1 MPKKISIDFEVD
13 AEDSGKRIDVIISKK
28 FPEFS
33 RMQIKKFI
41 ELDFLSIDCK
51 KISKVSEKV
60 PVGSKVSLSGK
71 IDTEVENLPQNIE
84 IEIKKET
91 KDFIVI
97 NKAPG
102 IVVHPGS
109 GNKSGT
115 ILNSLLFN
123 FPELAD
129 LPRAGIIHRLDKDTS
144 GLMVI
149 ARNER
154 AYKHLSDQIS
164 SRTVKRGYDLI
175 VIGRTLRAGTLD
187 FPIGR
192 HRTVRTKQ
200 SVTEKGKEAITKF
213 KVLEFLG
220 FYTYIRAYLGTGR
233 THQIRVHLSH
243 IKHPLVGD
251 KTYGTSQ
258 RFAKNTS
265 DDLKDFIIKFP
276 RHALHATELSFIDP
290 SSNETVNF
298 QSKIPKDF
306 QNLLDRLKTNENL
319 T

>member
-60 PVGSKVSLSGK
+60 PVGSKVSLSGQ

-84 IEIKKET
+84 IEVKKET

-149 ARNER
+149 ARNDR

-175 VIGRTLRAGTLD
+175 VIGRTLRAGTLE

-200 SVTEKGKEAITKF
+200 SVTEKGKDAITKF

-233 THQIRVHLSH
+233 THQIRVHFSH

-276 RHALHATELSFIDP
+276 RQALHATELSFIDP

>member
-1 MPKKISIDFEVD
+1 MSKKISINFEVD

-41 ELDFLSIDCK
+41 ELDFLSIDSK

-60 PVGSKVSLSGK
+60 QIGSKVNLSGQ
-71 IDTEVENLPQNIE
+71 IDAEVENLPQNIE

-91 KDFIVI
+91 KDFIII

-149 ARNER
+149 ARNDR

-175 VIGRTLRAGTLD
+175 VIGRTLRAGTLE

-192 HRTVRTKQ
+192 HRTIRTKQ

-213 KVLEFLG
+213 KVLEYLG

-233 THQIRVHLSH
+233 THQIRVHFSH

-276 RHALHATELSFIDP
+276 RQALHATELSFMDP
-290 SSNETVNF
+290 STNEAVNF
-298 QSKIPKDF
+298 ESKIPSDF
-306 QNLLDRLKTNENL
+306 QSLLDRLKTNENL

>member
-1 MPKKISIDFEVD
+1 MPKKISINFEVD

-60 PVGSKVSLSGK
+60 PVGSKVSLSGQ
-71 IDTEVENLPQNIE
+71 IDIEVENLPQNIE
-84 IEIKKET
+84 IEISKET

-149 ARNER
+149 ARNDR

-175 VIGRTLRAGTLD
+175 VIGRTLRAGTLE

-233 THQIRVHLSH
+233 THQIRVHFSH

-276 RHALHATELSFIDP
+276 RQALHATELSFIDP

>member
-60 PVGSKVSLSGK
+60 PIGSKVSLSGQ

-84 IEIKKET
+84 IEVKKET

-149 ARNER
+149 ARNDR

-175 VIGRTLRAGTLD
+175 VIGRTLRAGTLE

-233 THQIRVHLSH
+233 THQIRVHFSH

-276 RHALHATELSFIDP
+276 RQALHATELSFIDP

>member
-60 PVGSKVSLSGK
+60 PVGSKVSLSGQ

-149 ARNER
+149 ARNDR

-175 VIGRTLRAGTLD
+175 VIGRTLRAGTLE

-233 THQIRVHLSH
+233 THQIRVHFSH

-276 RHALHATELSFIDP
+276 RQALHATELSFIDP
-290 SSNETVNF
+290 SSSETVNF

>member
-1 MPKKISIDFEVD
+1 MSKKISINFEVD
-13 AEDSGKRIDVIISKK
+13 AENSGKRIDVIISKK

-41 ELDFLSIDCK
+41 ELDFLSIDSK

-60 PVGSKVSLSGK
+60 QIGSKVNLSGQ
-71 IDTEVENLPQNIE
+71 IDAEVENLPQNIE

-149 ARNER
+149 ARNDR

-175 VIGRTLRAGTLD
+175 VIGRTLRAGTLE

-192 HRTVRTKQ
+192 HRTIRTKQ

-213 KVLEFLG
+213 KVLEYLG

-233 THQIRVHLSH
+233 THQIRVHFSH

-265 DDLKDFIIKFP
+265 NDLKDFIIKFP
-276 RHALHATELSFIDP
+276 RQALHATELSFMDP
-290 SSNETVNF
+290 STNETVNF
-298 QSKIPKDF
+298 ESKIPLDF
-306 QNLLDRLKTNENL
+306 KSLLDRLKTNENL

>member
-1 MPKKISIDFEVD
+1 MPKKISINFEVNS
-13 AEDSGKRIDVIISKK
+13 EESGKRIDVIVSKRY
-28 FPEFS
+28 PEFS

-41 ELDFLSIDCK
+41 ELDFLSIDNQT
-51 KISKVSEKV
+51 ISKASEKASI
-60 PVGSKVSLSGK
+60 GSKINLSGL
-71 IDTEVENLPQNIE
+71 IDAEVEDLPEDIE
-84 IEIKKET
+84 IEIKKRT

-109 GNKSGT
+109 GNRSGT

-149 ARNER
+149 ARNEK

-175 VIGRTLRAGTLD
+175 VIGKTLRAGTLD
-187 FPIGR
+187 LPIGR

-213 KVLEFLG
+213 KVLE
-220 FYTYIRAYLGTGR
+220 
-233 THQIRVHLSH
+233 LSLIH
-243 IKHPLVGD
+243 ISEP
-251 KTYGTSQ
+251 T
-258 RFAKNTS
+258 R
-265 DDLKDFIIKFP
+265 
-276 RHALHATELSFIDP
+276 R
-290 SSNETVNF
+290 
-298 QSKIPKDF
+298 
-306 QNLLDRLKTNENL
+306 
-319 T
+319 

>member
-1 MPKKISIDFEVD
+1 M
-13 AEDSGKRIDVIISKK
+13 
-28 FPEFS
+28 
-33 RMQIKKFI
+33 
-41 ELDFLSIDCK
+41 
-51 KISKVSEKV
+51 
-60 PVGSKVSLSGK
+60 
-71 IDTEVENLPQNIE
+71 
-84 IEIKKET
+84 
-91 KDFIVI
+91 
-97 NKAPG
+97 
-102 IVVHPGS
+102 HPGS

-149 ARNER
+149 ARNDR

-175 VIGRTLRAGTLD
+175 VIGRTLRAGTLE

-192 HRTVRTKQ
+192 HRTIRTKQ

-220 FYTYIRAYLGTGR
+220 FYTYIRAYLETGR
-233 THQIRVHLSH
+233 THQIRVHFSH

-265 DDLKDFIIKFP
+265 NDLKDFIIKFP
-276 RHALHATELSFIDP
+276 RQALHATELSFMDP
-290 SSNETVNF
+290 STNETVNF
-298 QSKIPKDF
+298 ESKIPLDF
-306 QNLLDRLKTNENL
+306 KSLLDRLKTNENL

>member
-1 MPKKISIDFEVD
+1 MSKKISINFEVD

-41 ELDFLSIDCK
+41 ELDFLSIDSK

-60 PVGSKVSLSGK
+60 QIGSKVNLSGQ
-71 IDTEVENLPQNIE
+71 IDAEVENLPQNIE

-149 ARNER
+149 ARNDR

-164 SRTVKRGYDLI
+164 SRSVKRGYDLI
-175 VIGRTLRAGTLD
+175 VIGRTLRAGTIE

-233 THQIRVHLSH
+233 THQIRVHFSH

-276 RHALHATELSFIDP
+276 RQALHATELSFMDP
-290 SSNETVNF
+290 STNEAVNF
-298 QSKIPKDF
+298 ESKVPSDF
-306 QNLLDRLKTNENL
+306 QSLLDRLKTNENL

>member
-1 MPKKISIDFEVD
+1 MPKKISINFEVD

-60 PVGSKVSLSGK
+60 PVGSKVSLSGQ

-149 ARNER
+149 ARNDR

-175 VIGRTLRAGTLD
+175 VIGRTLRAGTIE

-233 THQIRVHLSH
+233 THQIRVHFSH

-276 RHALHATELSFIDP
+276 RQALHATELSFIDP

>member
-1 MPKKISIDFEVD
+1 MPKKISINFEVD

-60 PVGSKVSLSGK
+60 PVGSKVSLSGQ

-149 ARNER
+149 ARNDR

-175 VIGRTLRAGTLD
+175 VIGRTLRAGTIE

-200 SVTEKGKEAITKF
+200 TVTEKGKEAITKF

-233 THQIRVHLSH
+233 THQIRVHFSH

-276 RHALHATELSFIDP
+276 RQALHATELSFIDP

>member
-1 MPKKISIDFEVD
+1 MSKKISINFEVD

-41 ELDFLSIDCK
+41 ELDFLSIDSK

-60 PVGSKVSLSGK
+60 PIGSKVNLSGQ

-91 KDFIVI
+91 KDFIII

-149 ARNER
+149 ARNDR

-175 VIGRTLRAGTLD
+175 VIGRTLRAGTLE

-192 HRTVRTKQ
+192 HRTIRTKQ
-200 SVTEKGKEAITKF
+200 SVTEKGKKAITKF

-233 THQIRVHLSH
+233 THQIRVHFSH

-276 RHALHATELSFIDP
+276 RQALHATELSFMDP
-290 SSNETVNF
+290 STNEAVNF
-298 QSKIPKDF
+298 ESKIPSDF
-306 QNLLDRLKTNENL
+306 QSLLDRLKTNENL

>member
-1 MPKKISIDFEVD
+1 MPKKISINFEVD

-60 PVGSKVSLSGK
+60 PVGSKVSLSGQ

-175 VIGRTLRAGTLD
+175 VIGRTLRAGTIE

-200 SVTEKGKEAITKF
+200 TVTEKGKEAITKF

-233 THQIRVHLSH
+233 THQIRVHFSH

-276 RHALHATELSFIDP
+276 RQALHATELSFIDP

>member
-1 MPKKISIDFEVD
+1 MPKKISINFEVD

-60 PVGSKVSLSGK
+60 PVGSKVSLSGQ

-84 IEIKKET
+84 IEISKET

-149 ARNER
+149 ARNDR

-175 VIGRTLRAGTLD
+175 VIGRTLRAGTLE

-192 HRTVRTKQ
+192 HRTIRTKQ

-233 THQIRVHLSH
+233 THQIRVHFSH

-276 RHALHATELSFIDP
+276 RQALHATELSFIDP

>member
-1 MPKKISIDFEVD
+1 MSKKISINFEVD

-41 ELDFLSIDCK
+41 ELDFLSIDSK

-60 PVGSKVSLSGK
+60 QIGSKVNLSGQ
-71 IDTEVENLPQNIE
+71 IDAEVENLPQNIE

-149 ARNER
+149 ARNDR

-175 VIGRTLRAGTLD
+175 VIGRTLRAGTLE

-192 HRTVRTKQ
+192 HRTIRTKQ

-213 KVLEFLG
+213 KVLEYLG

-233 THQIRVHLSH
+233 THQIRVHFSH

-276 RHALHATELSFIDP
+276 RQALHATELSFMDP
-290 SSNETVNF
+290 STNEAVNF
-298 QSKIPKDF
+298 ESKIPSDF
-306 QNLLDRLKTNENL
+306 QSLLDRLKTNENL

>member
-1 MPKKISIDFEVD
+1 MPKKISINFEVD

-60 PVGSKVSLSGK
+60 PIGSKVSLSGQ
-71 IDTEVENLPQNIE
+71 IHTEVENLPQNIE
-84 IEIKKET
+84 IEVKKET

-149 ARNER
+149 ARNDR

-175 VIGRTLRAGTLD
+175 VIGRTLRAGTLE

-233 THQIRVHLSH
+233 THQIRVHFSH

-276 RHALHATELSFIDP
+276 RQALHATELSFIDP

>member
-1 MPKKISIDFEVD
+1 MSKKISINFEVD

-60 PVGSKVSLSGK
+60 TIGSKVSLSGQ

-149 ARNER
+149 ARNDR

-175 VIGRTLRAGTLD
+175 VIGRTLRAGTLE

-192 HRTVRTKQ
+192 HRTIRTKQ

-213 KVLEFLG
+213 KVLEYLG

-233 THQIRVHLSH
+233 THQIRVHFSH

-265 DDLKDFIIKFP
+265 NDLKDFIIKFP
-276 RHALHATELSFIDP
+276 RQALHATELSFMDP
-290 SSNETVNF
+290 STNETVNF
-298 QSKIPKDF
+298 ESKIPLDF
-306 QNLLDRLKTNENL
+306 KSLLDRLKTNENL

>member
-1 MPKKISIDFEVD
+1 MSKKISINFEVD

-41 ELDFLSIDCK
+41 ELDFLSIDSK

-60 PVGSKVSLSGK
+60 PIGSKVNLSGQ

-91 KDFIVI
+91 KDFIII

-149 ARNER
+149 ARNDR

-175 VIGRTLRAGTLD
+175 VIGRTLRAGTLE

-192 HRTVRTKQ
+192 HRTIRTKQ
-200 SVTEKGKEAITKF
+200 SVTEKGKKAITKF

-233 THQIRVHLSH
+233 THQIRVHFSH

-276 RHALHATELSFIDP
+276 RQALHATELSFMDP
-290 SSNETVNF
+290 STNETVNF
-298 QSKIPKDF
+298 ESKIPLDF
-306 QNLLDRLKTNENL
+306 KSLLDRLKTNENL

>member
-1 MPKKISIDFEVD
+1 MSKKISINFEVD

-60 PVGSKVSLSGK
+60 PVGSKVSLSGQ

-149 ARNER
+149 ARNDR

-175 VIGRTLRAGTLD
+175 VIGRTLRAGTLE

-192 HRTVRTKQ
+192 HRTIRTKQ

-213 KVLEFLG
+213 KVLEYLG

-233 THQIRVHLSH
+233 THQIRVHFSH

-265 DDLKDFIIKFP
+265 NDLKDFIIKFP
-276 RHALHATELSFIDP
+276 RQALHATELSFMDP
-290 SSNETVNF
+290 STNEAVNF
-298 QSKIPKDF
+298 ESKIPSDF
-306 QNLLDRLKTNENL
+306 QSLLDRLKTNENL

>member
-1 MPKKISIDFEVD
+1 MSKKISINFEVD

-41 ELDFLSIDCK
+41 ELDFLSIDSK

-60 PVGSKVSLSGK
+60 QIGSKVNLSGQ
-71 IDTEVENLPQNIE
+71 IDAEVENLPQNIE

-149 ARNER
+149 ARNDR

-164 SRTVKRGYDLI
+164 SRTVIRGYDLI
-175 VIGRTLRAGTLD
+175 VIGRTLRAGTLE

-192 HRTVRTKQ
+192 HRTIRTKQ

-213 KVLEFLG
+213 KVLEYLG
-220 FYTYIRAYLGTGR
+220 FYSYIRAYLGTGR
-233 THQIRVHLSH
+233 THQIRVHFSH

-265 DDLKDFIIKFP
+265 NDLKDFIIKFP
-276 RHALHATELSFIDP
+276 RQALHATELSFMDP
-290 SSNETVNF
+290 STNETVNF
-298 QSKIPKDF
+298 ESKIPLDF
-306 QNLLDRLKTNENL
+306 KSLLDRLKTNENL

>member
-1 MPKKISIDFEVD
+1 MSKKISINFEVD

-41 ELDFLSIDCK
+41 ELDFLSIDSK

-60 PVGSKVSLSGK
+60 PIGSKVNLSGQ

-91 KDFIVI
+91 KDFIII

-149 ARNER
+149 ARNDR

-175 VIGRTLRAGTLD
+175 VIGRTLRAGTLE

-192 HRTVRTKQ
+192 HRTIRTKQ
-200 SVTEKGKEAITKF
+200 SVTEKGKKAITKF

-233 THQIRVHLSH
+233 THQIRVHFSH

-265 DDLKDFIIKFP
+265 NDLKDFIIKFP
-276 RHALHATELSFIDP
+276 RQALHATELSFMDP
-290 SSNETVNF
+290 STNETVNF
-298 QSKIPKDF
+298 ESKIPLDF
-306 QNLLDRLKTNENL
+306 KSLLDRLKTNENL

>member
-60 PVGSKVSLSGK
+60 PVGSKVSLSGQ
-71 IDTEVENLPQNIE
+71 IDTEAENLPQNIE

-149 ARNER
+149 ARNDR

-220 FYTYIRAYLGTGR
+220 FYSYIRAYLGTGR
-233 THQIRVHLSH
+233 THQIRVHFSH

-276 RHALHATELSFIDP
+276 RQALHATELSFMDP
-290 SSNETVNF
+290 STYDAVNF
-298 QSKIPKDF
+298 ESKVPSDF
-306 QNLLDRLKTNENL
+306 QSLLDRLKTNEKL

>member
-60 PVGSKVSLSGK
+60 QRGSKVSLSGQ

-149 ARNER
+149 ARNDR

-175 VIGRTLRAGTLD
+175 VIGRTLRAGTLE

-233 THQIRVHLSH
+233 THQIRVHFSH

-276 RHALHATELSFIDP
+276 RQALHATELSFIDP

>member
-1 MPKKISIDFEVD
+1 MPKKISINFEVD

-60 PVGSKVSLSGK
+60 SIGSKVSLSGQ

-91 KDFIVI
+91 KDFILI
-97 NKAPG
+97 DKAPG

-149 ARNER
+149 ARNDR

-175 VIGRTLRAGTLD
+175 VIGRTLRAGTLE

-233 THQIRVHLSH
+233 THQIRVHFSH

-258 RFAKNTS
+258 RFAKNTA
-265 DDLKDFIIKFP
+265 DDLKDYIIKFP
-276 RHALHATELSFIDP
+276 RQALHATELSFIDP

>member
-60 PVGSKVSLSGK
+60 PIGSKVSLSGQ

-91 KDFIVI
+91 KDFILI
-97 NKAPG
+97 DKAPG

-175 VIGRTLRAGTLD
+175 VIGRTLRAGTLE

-233 THQIRVHLSH
+233 THQIRVHFSH

-276 RHALHATELSFIDP
+276 RQALHATELSFIDP

>member
-1 MPKKISIDFEVD
+1 MSKKISINFEVD

-41 ELDFLSIDCK
+41 ELDFLSIDSK

-60 PVGSKVSLSGK
+60 QIGSKVNLSGQ
-71 IDTEVENLPQNIE
+71 IDAEVENLPQNIE

-149 ARNER
+149 ARNDR

-175 VIGRTLRAGTLD
+175 VIGRTLRAGTLE

-192 HRTVRTKQ
+192 HRTIRTKQ
-200 SVTEKGKEAITKF
+200 SVTEKGKKAITKF

-233 THQIRVHLSH
+233 THQIRVHFSH

-276 RHALHATELSFIDP
+276 RQALHATELSFMDP
-290 SSNETVNF
+290 STNEAVNF
-298 QSKIPKDF
+298 ESKIPSDF
-306 QNLLDRLKTNENL
+306 QSLLDRLKTNENL

>member
-1 MPKKISIDFEVD
+1 MPKKISINFEVD

-60 PVGSKVSLSGK
+60 PVGSKVSLSGQ

-91 KDFIVI
+91 KDFILI

-149 ARNER
+149 ARNDR

-233 THQIRVHLSH
+233 THQIRVHFSH

-298 QSKIPKDF
+298 QSKSPKDF

>member
-1 MPKKISIDFEVD
+1 MPKKIFINFEVD

-60 PVGSKVSLSGK
+60 QVGSKVSLSGQ
-71 IDTEVENLPQNIE
+71 IDIEVENLPQNIE
-84 IEIKKET
+84 IEISKET

-175 VIGRTLRAGTLD
+175 VIGRTLRAGTLE

-233 THQIRVHLSH
+233 THQIRVHFSH

-276 RHALHATELSFIDP
+276 RQALHATELSFIDP
-290 SSNETVNF
+290 STNETVNF

>member
-1 MPKKISIDFEVD
+1 MSKKISINFEVD

-41 ELDFLSIDCK
+41 ELDFLSIDSK

-60 PVGSKVSLSGK
+60 QIGSKVNLSGQ
-71 IDTEVENLPQNIE
+71 IDAEVENLPQNIE

-149 ARNER
+149 ARNDR

-175 VIGRTLRAGTLD
+175 VIGRTLRAGTLE

-192 HRTVRTKQ
+192 HRTIRTKQ
-200 SVTEKGKEAITKF
+200 SVTEKGKKAITKF

-220 FYTYIRAYLGTGR
+220 FYTYIRAYLETGR
-233 THQIRVHLSH
+233 THQIRVHFSH

-265 DDLKDFIIKFP
+265 NDLKDFIIKFP
-276 RHALHATELSFIDP
+276 RQALHATELSFMDP
-290 SSNETVNF
+290 STNETVNF
-298 QSKIPKDF
+298 ESKIPLDF
-306 QNLLDRLKTNENL
+306 KSLLDRLKTNENL

>member
-1 MPKKISIDFEVD
+1 MSKKISINFEVD

-41 ELDFLSIDCK
+41 ELDFLSIDSK

-60 PVGSKVSLSGK
+60 PIGSKVNLSGQ

-149 ARNER
+149 ARNDR

-175 VIGRTLRAGTLD
+175 VIGRTLRAGTLE

-192 HRTVRTKQ
+192 HRTIRTKQ

-213 KVLEFLG
+213 KVLEYLG

-233 THQIRVHLSH
+233 THQIRVHFSH

-265 DDLKDFIIKFP
+265 NDLKDFIIKFP
-276 RHALHATELSFIDP
+276 RQALHATELSFMDP
-290 SSNETVNF
+290 STNETVNF
-298 QSKIPKDF
+298 ESKIPLDF
-306 QNLLDRLKTNENL
+306 KSLLDRLKTNENL

>member
-1 MPKKISIDFEVD
+1 
-13 AEDSGKRIDVIISKK
+13 
-28 FPEFS
+28 
-33 RMQIKKFI
+33 
-41 ELDFLSIDCK
+41 
-51 KISKVSEKV
+51 
-60 PVGSKVSLSGK
+60 
-71 IDTEVENLPQNIE
+71 
-84 IEIKKET
+84 
-91 KDFIVI
+91 
-97 NKAPG
+97 
-102 IVVHPGS
+102 
-109 GNKSGT
+109 
-115 ILNSLLFN
+115 
-123 FPELAD
+123 
-129 LPRAGIIHRLDKDTS
+129 
-144 GLMVI
+144 MVI
-149 ARNER
+149 ARNEK

-175 VIGRTLRAGTLD
+175 VIGKTLRAGTLD

-220 FYTYIRAYLGTGR
+220 FYTYIRAYLETGR
-233 THQIRVHLSH
+233 THQIRVHFSH

-276 RHALHATELSFIDP
+276 RQALHARELSFIDP
-290 SSNETVNF
+290 STDETVNF
-298 QSKIPKDF
+298 ESEIPKDF
-306 QNLLDRLKTNENL
+306 QSLLDRLKTNENL

>member
-1 MPKKISIDFEVD
+1 MSKKISINFEVD

-41 ELDFLSIDCK
+41 ELDFLSIDSK

-60 PVGSKVSLSGK
+60 QIGSKVNLSGQ
-71 IDTEVENLPQNIE
+71 IDAEVENLPQNIE

-149 ARNER
+149 ARNDR

-164 SRTVKRGYDLI
+164 SRTVIRGYDLI
-175 VIGRTLRAGTLD
+175 VIGRTLRAGTLE

-192 HRTVRTKQ
+192 HRTIRTKQ

-213 KVLEFLG
+213 KVLEYLG

-233 THQIRVHLSH
+233 THQIRVHFSH

-265 DDLKDFIIKFP
+265 NDLKDFIIKFP
-276 RHALHATELSFIDP
+276 RQALHATELSFMDP
-290 SSNETVNF
+290 STNETVNF
-298 QSKIPKDF
+298 ESKIPLDF
-306 QNLLDRLKTNENL
+306 KSLLDRLKTNENL

>member
-1 MPKKISIDFEVD
+1 MSKKISINFEVD

-41 ELDFLSIDCK
+41 ELDFLSIDSK

-60 PVGSKVSLSGK
+60 QIGSKVNLSGQ
-71 IDTEVENLPQNIE
+71 IDAEVENLPQNIE

-149 ARNER
+149 ARNDR

-175 VIGRTLRAGTLD
+175 VIGRTLRAGTLE

-192 HRTVRTKQ
+192 HRTIRTKQ

-213 KVLEFLG
+213 KVLEYLG

-233 THQIRVHLSH
+233 THQIRVHFSH

-265 DDLKDFIIKFP
+265 NDLKDFIIKFP
-276 RHALHATELSFIDP
+276 RQALHATELSFMDP
-290 SSNETVNF
+290 STNETVNF
-298 QSKIPKDF
+298 ESKIPLDF
-306 QNLLDRLKTNENL
+306 KSLLDRLKTNENL

>member
-1 MPKKISIDFEVD
+1 MPKKISINFEVD

-60 PVGSKVSLSGK
+60 PVGSKVSLSGQ

-91 KDFIVI
+91 KDFILI

-149 ARNER
+149 ARNDR

-175 VIGRTLRAGTLD
+175 VIGRTLRAGTLE

-233 THQIRVHLSH
+233 THQIRVHFSH